1 MEKKYLKSY
10 VEKVDKD
17 SGEIYAVASTEAEDR
32 DGDVILNEAWDLK
45 NYKKN
50 PLLLWS
56 HDIHSLPIGKIT
68 NITNKTGRLEFKAKL
83 AKEENE
89 FANKIAKLMEG
100 GFLNAFSVGY
110 LPKEYDKKGRT
121 SLAELL
127 EISIVNVPAN
137 QEALVSREYKSFQEE
152 LKSIENELNKK
163 KDDDKDDKDDKKE
176 TKSPA
181 CRMTDETK
189 AECVSRKISEIMKED
204 PKMSQDQAVAIANS
218 VCSKAC
224 KEDNNDLNKVKE
236 IVDKLQVQV
245 GKINDTLN
253 TQKKVV
259 ARKAKKRTAIGVL
272 QALRVVDKAIEQA
285 IVLTKKIR
293 KGGVK

>member
-56 HDIHSLPIGKIT
+56 HDIHSLPIGKV
-68 NITNKTGRLEFKAKL
+68 NRITNKNGKLEFSAIF
-83 AKEENE
+83 AEEDP
-89 FANKIAKLMEG
+89 FANRIAKLVKG
-100 GFLNAFSVGY
+100 HFLNAISVGY

-163 KDDDKDDKDDKKE
+163 KDDDKDDKKE

-236 IVDKLQVQV
+236 IVDKLKVQV